1 MQYQTKIVDGISR
14 ATCSKYWATTE
25 YNQQRTKENTLTWS
39 RNKNNALQMA
49 EEHVTQA
56 TESQRSLLEWAAIIL
71 PIFLNSRHSKDT
83 VFKGS
88 VTVDN
93 KNEKL

>member
-1 MQYQTKIVDGISR
+1 MLI
-14 ATCSKYWATTE
+14 
-25 YNQQRTKENTLTWS
+25 
-39 RNKNNALQMA
+39 QMA

-56 TESQRSLLEWAAIIL
+56 TESQRNLLEWAAIIL
-71 PIFLNSRHSKDT
+71 PIFLNFRHSKDT